1 MVNSFRQVEDSVL
14 SDTISAP
21 IEGLDS
27 VRPFGVETTT
37 ISGHAVRLERVL
49 NSIILRHNYP
59 NVVNFTLAKLIT
71 LSVVLYGTFKYKGVL
86 TLQIKGAGA
95 IQTMVCDVD
104 HNGYVRAYAR
114 FDEAMLPKW
123 ESGKEYSSSELF
135 GEGYLLMVVDPADL
149 NQQRYQGVVE
159 LSGETLESSFMH
171 YFTQSVQ
178 CQTMIQLQVMPSEE
192 AKHEILWRDSQHLE
206 RFGWRSG
213 CIMIQQLQDA
223 RLSIVD
229 DWETAVTMVLSVVQ
243 AELIGENLPLD
254 DLLYRLFHEY
264 GVRVHSPLPLEARC
278 RCSQEKV
285 DKVLSELTD
294 QFDEPN
300 VAVTCEFCGQEYVV
314 DLN

>member
-1 MVNSFRQVEDSVL
+1 VL

-37 ISGHAVRLERVL
+37 ITGHAVRLERVL
-49 NSIILRHNYP
+49 NSIISRHNYP
-59 NVVNFTLAKLIT
+59 DVVNFALAKLIT
-71 LSVVLYGTFKYKGVL
+71 LSVVLHGTFKYKGVL
-86 TLQIKGAGA
+86 TLQIKGAGP

-104 HNGYVRAYAR
+104 HCGHVRAYAR
-114 FDEAMLPKW
+114 FDEADLPNW
-123 ESGKEYSSSELF
+123 EPEKEYSPSELF
-135 GEGYLLMVVDPADL
+135 KEGYLLMVLDPEDL
-149 NQQRYQGVVE
+149 HQQRYQGVVE

-178 CQTMIQLQVMPSEE
+178 CQTMIQLYVMPPEK

-213 CIMIQQLQDA
+213 CVMIQQLQDSK
-223 RLSIVD
+223 LSLID
-229 DWETAVTMVLSVVQ
+229 DWDTAIAMVMSVTQ

-254 DLLYRLFHEY
+254 ALLYRLFHEC
-264 GVRVHSPLPLEARC
+264 GVRVHAPLPLEARC

-285 DKVLSELTD
+285 EKVLSELAD
-294 QFDEPN
+294 QFDEPS
-300 VAVTCEFCGQEYVV
+300 VEVTCEFCGLEYRV
-314 DLN
+314 DMSAGGKNVS